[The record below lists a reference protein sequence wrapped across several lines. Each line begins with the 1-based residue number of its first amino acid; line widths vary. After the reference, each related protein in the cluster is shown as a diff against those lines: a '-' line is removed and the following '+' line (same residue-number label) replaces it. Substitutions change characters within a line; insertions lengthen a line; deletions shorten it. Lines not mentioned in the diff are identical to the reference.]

1 MLKGGCCLV
10 GSRGALYTGRKT
22 AVPTA
27 SLLPREGN
35 PKQTPHNAVMGLQG
49 NLSSSTVNARATPT
63 QRLTGVLC
71 YLFEQ
76 SAPIDKGRTSCGLS
90 RDALVSKT
98 NGMRLNGDLRHI

>member
-1 MLKGGCCLV
+1 MLKGGCCLA

-27 SLLPREGN
+27 SPVPHEGN
-35 PKQTPHNAVMGLQG
+35 PKQTPHNAVTGLQG
-49 NLSSSTVNARATPT
+49 NLFSSTVNARATLT

-76 SAPIDKGRTSCGLS
+76 SAQIDKGRAYFSLS
-90 RDALVSKT
+90 RDALVSKLMVR
-98 NGMRLNGDLRHI
+98 G

>member
-27 SLLPREGN
+27 SPVPREGN
-35 PKQTPHNAVMGLQG
+35 PKQTPHNAVMGLQA
-49 NLSSSTVNARATPT
+49 NLSSSAVNARPT
-63 QRLTGVLC
+63 LPQRLTGVLC

-76 SAPIDKGRTSCGLS
+76 SAGIDKGRASCSLS
-90 RDALVSKT
+90 RDALVNK
-98 NGMRLNGDLRHI
+98 

>member
-1 MLKGGCCLV
+1 MLKGGFCLV
-10 GSRGALYTGRKT
+10 GSRGVCYTRRKT

-35 PKQTPHNAVMGLQG
+35 PKQTPHNVVKGLQG
-49 NLSSSTVNARATPT
+49 NLSSSTVNARATLT

-76 SAPIDKGRTSCGLS
+76 SARIDKGRTSCSPS
-90 RDALVSKT
+90 RDHFS
-98 NGMRLNGDLRHI
+98 